1 MNGKIYCLGKKEKGK
16 EEWQLKN
23 QKERKAKEKFI
34 DKEGKK
40 GMWGGGVRKKG
51 RKGRKECEGVG

>member
-1 MNGKIYCLGKKEKGK
+1 VEINGKIYYLGKKEKGK
-16 EEWQLKN
+16 EERTVKN

-40 GMWGGGVRKKG
+40 GM
-51 RKGRKECEGVG
+51 